1 MEADPKTPELVML
14 LPCPLCR
21 GGAEI
26 ERKGSHRASM
36 IVTCTNC
43 GCRVESGDVYGL
55 TAPERMAWNRRSKIS
70 QHNETCPSTG
80 ETEKLLK

>member
-14 LPCPLCR
+14 LPSPLCR